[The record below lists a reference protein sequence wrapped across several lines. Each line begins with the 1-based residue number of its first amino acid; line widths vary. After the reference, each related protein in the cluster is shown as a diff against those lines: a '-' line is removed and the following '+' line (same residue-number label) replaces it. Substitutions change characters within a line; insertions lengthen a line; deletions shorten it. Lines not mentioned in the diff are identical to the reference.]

1 MIVSAVVEPLTIGWI
16 AGLLMLGF
24 VAILLPKLDRGLALL
39 GAIASGLYAWPL
51 LATPEP
57 IAMTLLDRFGVSLV
71 ADSLGAYFILT
82 NAIVTAAVVLYTWQ
96 SPKTTF
102 FYSQL
107 LILHGSLNA
116 AFLCADLVS
125 VYIALEVSGIAAFLL
140 IAHPRTDRSLW
151 VALRYLFTS
160 NVSMLLYLVGTV
172 LVYQNSQSFALDGL
186 KTAPPEVLALILLGL
201 LVKGGVFVSGL
212 WLPLTHAESETP
224 VSAMLS
230 GIAIKASILPLLRCA
245 LVSDD
250 LELIVRIMGAAT
262 ALFGVIY
269 AVLEKDTKRM
279 LALSTVSQLG
289 FILAAPVVGGFYA
302 LSHGLV
308 KSALFLMVGS
318 LPDRRF
324 PVLHDQTIH
333 RWLWLP
339 LAIASLSISGL
350 PPLAGFAAKALTSKD
365 FWPWQLVLMNIAA
378 VGTAIA
384 FAKFLTLKPAP
395 GPQAAPFTPDGGFWA
410 AIALLLGGLVV
421 SNGFYLEAYTTD
433 SIVKALLTIGVGWLL
448 YWTIGRR
455 LVVKLSRVAEEF
467 DHLLGAMGLTSILLF
482 WMAVSW

>member
-1 MIVSAVVEPLTIGWI
+1 
-16 AGLLMLGF
+16 
-24 VAILLPKLDRGLALL
+24 
-39 GAIASGLYAWPL
+39 
-51 LATPEP
+51 
-57 IAMTLLDRFGVSLV
+57 
-71 ADSLGAYFILT
+71 
-82 NAIVTAAVVLYTWQ
+82 
-96 SPKTTF
+96 
-102 FYSQL
+102 
-107 LILHGSLNA
+107 
-116 AFLCADLVS
+116 
-125 VYIALEVSGIAAFLL
+125 
-140 IAHPRTDRSLW
+140 
-151 VALRYLFTS
+151 
-160 NVSMLLYLVGTV
+160 
-172 LVYQNSQSFALDGL
+172 
-186 KTAPPEVLALILLGL
+186 
-201 LVKGGVFVSGL
+201 
-212 WLPLTHAESETP
+212 
-224 VSAMLS
+224 
-230 GIAIKASILPLLRCA
+230 

-250 LELIVRIMGAAT
+250 LELIVRIVGAAT

-279 LALSTVSQLG
+279 LAFHTVSQLG

-324 PVLHDQTIH
+324 PVLHDQKIH

-378 VGTAIA
+378 VGTAIS

-482 WMAVSW
+482 WMAASW